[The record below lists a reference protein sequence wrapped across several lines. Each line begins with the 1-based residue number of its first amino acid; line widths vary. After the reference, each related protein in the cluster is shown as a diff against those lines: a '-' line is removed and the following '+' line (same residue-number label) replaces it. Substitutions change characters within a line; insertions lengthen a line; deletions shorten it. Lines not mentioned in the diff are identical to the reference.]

1 MSRLKADIVWRTE
14 GPNAVRLDSRLL
26 GLLRALQRHATL
38 RAATDELGLSYR
50 AAWGLLLD
58 ATNLAGA
65 PLAELQRGRGARLT
79 RFGTDLIRSDDRLR
93 EAVGSLS
100 ERLAISPDPGAAAS
114 GQPLRLVASH
124 DPLLAEFCNRFA
136 RPAGLI
142 EEVSFRGSEASLALY
157 ARGGADVAGFH
168 VDRGSEASALRRYLK
183 SRRDRL
189 VRFADREQGLIVAHG
204 NPKKLASMS
213 DVAHRRARFVN
224 RQKGAG
230 TRTLVDRMLRD
241 AGIAAESIVGYGTE
255 EFTHLAVAATVATG
269 HADAGLGVH
278 AAAAQFG
285 LDFVPLVEEHY
296 WLAFRDKILASASAQ
311 QLVRGLA
318 GKQLSRLARGQPGYD
333 LAHSGEVFG
342 VDDVLA

>member
-14 GPNAVRLDSRLL
+14 GPNATRLDPRLL
-26 GLLRALQRHATL
+26 DLLRALQRNATL

-58 ATNLAGA
+58 ATDLAGA

-79 RFGTDLIRSDDRLR
+79 RFGTSLLQCDDRLR

-100 ERLAISPDPGAAAS
+100 ARLAISPEPDAAAR
-114 GQPLRLVASH
+114 GLPLRLVASH
-124 DPLLAEFCNRFA
+124 DPLLAEFCSRFA

-142 EEVSFRGSEASLALY
+142 EEASFRGSEASLALY

-168 VDRGSEASALRRYLK
+168 VDRGSDPAVLRRYLK
-183 SRRDRL
+183 PRRDRL
-189 VRFADREQGLIVAHG
+189 VRFADREQGLIVARG
-204 NPKKLASMS
+204 NPKKLASMA
-213 DVAHRRARFVN
+213 DVARRRARFVN

-241 AGIAAESIVGYGTE
+241 ASIAPERIIGYGTE

-269 HADAGLGVH
+269 HADAGLGVR

-296 WLAFRDKILASASAQ
+296 WLAIRDRTLPTAPAQQFVRALAS
-311 QLVRGLA
+311 
-318 GKQLSRLARGQPGYD
+318 KQLSRLARSQPGYD
-333 LAHSGEVFG
+333 LHGTGELFT
-342 VDDVLA
+342 LEEAFA

>member
-1 MSRLKADIVWRTE
+1 MSRLKADIVWQTE
-14 GPNAVRLDSRLL
+14 GHNAVRLDPRLL
-26 GLLRALQRHATL
+26 RLLRALQHNATL

-58 ATNLAGA
+58 AANLAGA

-79 RFGTDLIRSDDRLR
+79 RFGTDLIRCDDRLR

-100 ERLAISPDPGAAAS
+100 ERLAIAPEPGAAAS
-114 GQPLRLVASH
+114 GLPLRLVASH
-124 DPLLAEFCNRFA
+124 DPLLAEYCNRFA
-136 RPAGLI
+136 RPTGLV

-157 ARGGADVAGFH
+157 ARGGADIAGFH

-183 SRRDRL
+183 PRRDRL

-230 TRTLVDRMLRD
+230 TRALVDRMLRE
-241 AGIAAESIVGYGTE
+241 AGIAAESILGYGTE

-278 AAAAQFG
+278 AAAARFG

-296 WLAFRDKILASASAQ
+296 WLAFREKALASASAQ
-311 QLVRGLA
+311 QFVRGLA
-318 GKQLSRLARGQPGYD
+318 GKQLARLARGQPGYD
-333 LAHSGEVFG
+333 LHRAGEQFTLEEAFG
-342 VDDVLA
+342 